1 MALIHAHNMLDELMR
16 NLVTRIA
23 EGEGLDVDELVNK
36 YLGPEAKPIEKT
48 APKKTRAAKV
58 TVTEATTTKCTAVT
72 AKGKPC
78 RLNALTGTC
87 MCSVH
92 TKKGESTPAPKKTR
106 RPTPTP
112 EPEEDEA
119 GPSAPPAPKK
129 KPTKK
134 KVRVAAP
141 EHTHELDDEVHTDCE
156 LCQTHGSALAENDT
170 EEFETV
176 VSPRRSLR
184 KRLMAVAEEEDNY
197 DEE

>member
-23 EGEGLDVDELVNK
+23 EGEGLDVNELVNK

-48 APKKTRAAKV
+48 VPKKTRAAKV
-58 TVTEATTTKCTAVT
+58 TVTEATTKCTAVT
-72 AKGKPC
+72 AQGKPC
-78 RLNALTGTC
+78 RLNALAGTC

-92 TKKGESTPAPKKTR
+92 SKKEATPAPKKSR
-106 RPTPTP
+106 RLAPSP
-112 EPEEDEA
+112 EPEQDEA

-134 KVRVAAP
+134 KVRVPAP

-176 VSPRRSLR
+176 MSPRRSLR
-184 KRLMAVAEEEDNY
+184 ERLIAVAEEEDNY
-197 DEE
+197 DDE